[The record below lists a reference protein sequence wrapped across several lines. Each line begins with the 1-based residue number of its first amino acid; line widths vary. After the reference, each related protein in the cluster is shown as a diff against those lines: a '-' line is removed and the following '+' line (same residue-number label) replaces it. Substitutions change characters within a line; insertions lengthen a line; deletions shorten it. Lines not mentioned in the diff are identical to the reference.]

1 VQNFNT
7 WIALGDNP
15 HIHQSSVYAQMVLNN
30 LAAFSLLEIN
40 TARTKLGLP
49 PLDNVPVAKYQN
61 AIDFKISELCDLK
74 EEGKKPN
81 WTNEEMAALI
91 NRLLQ
96 IRSWELACYM
106 CECLLDR
113 EPQNKQ
119 LLAVYAQVLQATG
132 RSAESAIIQ
141 DQINNGREFPAISV
155 VPLSLEKFKDIC

>member
-1 VQNFNT
+1 MV
-7 WIALGDNP
+7 
-15 HIHQSSVYAQMVLNN
+15 SVL
-30 LAAFSLLEIN
+30 
-40 TARTKLGLP
+40 
-49 PLDNVPVAKYQN
+49 
-61 AIDFKISELCDLK
+61 
-74 EEGKKPN
+74 
-81 WTNEEMAALI
+81 

-141 DQINNGREFPAISV
+141 DQINNRRDFPAISV
-155 VPLSLEKFKDIC
+155 VPLTLDQWNELA